1 MISDRCSRATW
12 DTYLR
17 GVVKHCV
24 DTRPLLEEHGD
35 SRHDD
40 ALEHG
45 FCLKKRANCD
55 ELQLESIPCRLL
67 TEMRKGFGKTSFL
80 EQGLCFDFKEFQL
93 DELVVLREIPQG
105 CEVLSS
111 LFFAVVVPV

>member
-1 MISDRCSRATW
+1 
-12 DTYLR
+12 LR

-35 SRHDD
+35 ARHDN

-45 FCLKKRANCD
+45 FCLEQCAYCD
-55 ELQLESIPCRLL
+55 KLQFESVPCSLL
-67 TEMRKGFGKTSFL
+67 GEVRKGFCETAFL

-93 DELVVLREIPQG
+93 DELVVLREIAQG
-105 CEVLSS
+105 CEILSS
-111 LFFAVVVPV
+111 FFFAVVVPV